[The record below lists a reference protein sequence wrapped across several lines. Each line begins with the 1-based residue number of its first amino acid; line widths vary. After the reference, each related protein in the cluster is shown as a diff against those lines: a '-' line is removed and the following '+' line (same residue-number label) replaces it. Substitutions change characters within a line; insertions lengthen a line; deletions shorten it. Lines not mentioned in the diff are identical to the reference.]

1 MIRQDIKKQVCMSKR
16 PLEVKIGL
24 VYARV
29 NLYSNI
35 EYKSINENE
44 KFNTTEYFINGD
56 TEYFINGDIASPSFM
71 VRDMIEICPELGI
84 ESFAEIESIK
94 LLNNSLGYEFYSE
107 QDIKRVLKAIQDMAD
122 IVLIRLGF
130 LNSQTNEMVNY
141 PNINT
146 IKTNIVPTYKKY
158 GFVDVSPIIGGY
170 EGSIVMCT
178 GKGSSRL
185 KSKAQEACKETC
197 EEKESVDTK
206 KKKYFSLYTNRISF

>member
-1 MIRQDIKKQVCMSKR
+1 MIRQDIKKQVGMSKR
-16 PLEVKIGL
+16 SLEVKIGL

-35 EYKSINENE
+35 EYKLINENE
-44 KFNTTEYFINGD
+44 KFNT

-107 QDIKRVLKAIQDMAD
+107 QDIKRVLKAIRDMAD

-130 LNSQTNEMVNY
+130 LNSQTNEMADY
-141 PNINT
+141 PNINA

-185 KSKAQEACKETC
+185 KSKAQETC

-206 KKKYFSLYTNRISF
+206 KKKIGVSLYTNRISF